1 MSTIEGKSVPGK
13 QISKIPKQG
22 SDQWKKN
29 ESIIAKN
36 PVLRRFRDM
45 QQGFKPTSSINTG
58 INDQVYKDN
67 FDKIQWAKPE
77 DKEKPKFRTKVN
89 GRYIDEEK

>member
-1 MSTIEGKSVPGK
+1 MIKGDKSWGKAPGK
-13 QISKIPKQG
+13 KTS
-22 SDQWKKN
+22 QWKKN

-36 PVLRRFRDM
+36 PFLRAQRDKKE
-45 QQGFKPTSSINTG
+45 GLGTSSAINTG

-77 DKEKPKFRTKVN
+77 DKEKPKFKMRVN
-89 GRYIDEEK
+89 GKLVSDPNEEE